1 MTTYRPLIVNAAA
14 NQIQEINGSDTLD
27 SLNVS
32 GIVTATSFVGQTLQK
47 TSTINLA
54 GQSPSAGTQFTNAIP
69 SSANEITV
77 LFSNI
82 QLPDSG
88 HFLILAQPTTGGSIY
103 YSTSTYIQGGV
114 SSGTVNSTDGLNFYL
129 GTNVNI
135 ISGQVTLK
143 KSIRVSSPYNH
154 RWIANGTFNY
164 DNSVALIGLTNGYL
178 ETTAAAPVTRI
189 FMSNTGA
196 QVFTSGE
203 VSVIYQ

>member
-54 GQSPSAGTQFTNAIP
+54 GQFPSSGTQFTNAIP

-88 HFLILAQPTTGGSIY
+88 HFLILAQPTTGGSTY
-103 YSTSTYIQGGV
+103 YSTSTFIQGGV
-114 SSGTVNSTDGLNFYL
+114 TSGTVNSTDGLNFYL
-129 GTNVNI
+129 GSNVNI

-143 KSIRVSSPYNH
+143 KSIRVSGNH

-164 DNSVALIGLTNGYL
+164 DNNVALIGLTNGYL

-189 FMSNTGA
+189 LISNTTPA
-196 QVFTSGE
+196 VFTSGE

>member
-1 MTTYRPLIVNAAA
+1 MASYRPLIVNAAA
-14 NQIQEINGSDTLD
+14 NQIQEIDGSDTLD

-54 GQSPSAGTQFTNAIP
+54 GQFPSSGTQFTNAIP
-69 SSANEITV
+69 SSANEVTI
-77 LFSNI
+77 LFSNVR
-82 QLPDSG
+82 LPDSG
-88 HFLILAQPTTGGSIY
+88 HFLISAQPTTGGSTY
-103 YSTSTYIQGGV
+103 YSTSTFIQGGA
-114 SSGTVNSTDGLNFYL
+114 SSGTVDSTAGLNFYL
-129 GTNVNI
+129 GSNVNI

-143 KSIRVSSPYNH
+143 KSIRVSGNH

-164 DNSVALIGLTNGYL
+164 DNNVALIGLTNGYL

-196 QVFTSGE
+196 TVFTSGE

>member
-54 GQSPSAGTQFTNAIP
+54 GQFPSSGTQFTNAIP

-88 HFLILAQPTTGGSIY
+88 HFLILAQPTTGGSTY
-103 YSTSTYIQGGV
+103 YSTSTFIQGGV
-114 SSGTVNSTDGLNFYL
+114 TSGTVNSTDGLNFYL
-129 GTNVNI
+129 GSNVNI

-143 KSIRVSSPYNH
+143 KSIRVSGNH

-164 DNSVALIGLTNGYL
+164 DNNVALIGFTNGYL

-196 QVFTSGE
+196 TVFTSGE

>member
-143 KSIRVSSPYNH
+143 KSIRVSSDNH

>member
-1 MTTYRPLIVNAAA
+1 MATYRPLIVNPTA

-47 TSTINLA
+47 TSTTNLA
-54 GQSPSAGTQFTNAIP
+54 GQLNTTFSNAIP

-82 QLPDSG
+82 QLPDAG
-88 HFLILAQPTTGGSIY
+88 NFLILAQPTTGGSTY
-103 YSTSTYIQGGV
+103 YSNSTFIQGGV
-114 SSGTVNSTDGLNFYL
+114 TSGTVNSTAGLIFTL
-129 GTNVNI
+129 GVNTNI

-143 KSIRVSSPYNH
+143 KSIRVSGNH

-164 DNSVALIGLTNGYL
+164 DNNVALIGLTNGYL

-189 FMSNTGA
+189 VTSNSTA
-196 QVFTSGE
+196 AIFTSGE

>member
-54 GQSPSAGTQFTNAIP
+54 GQSPSSGTQFTNAIP

-82 QLPDSG
+82 QLDSG

-103 YSTSTYIQGGV
+103 YSTSTYIQGGA

-129 GTNVNI
+129 GSNVNI

-143 KSIRVSSPYNH
+143 KSIRASGNH

-164 DNSVALIGLTNGYL
+164 DNNVALIGFTNGYL

-196 QVFTSGE
+196 IGFTSGE

>member
-1 MTTYRPLIVNAAA
+1 MASYRPLIVNAAA
-14 NQIQEINGSDTLD
+14 NQIQEIDGSDTLD

-54 GQSPSAGTQFTNAIP
+54 GQFPSSGTQFTNAIP
-69 SSANEITV
+69 SSANEVTI
-77 LFSNI
+77 LFSNVR
-82 QLPDSG
+82 LPDSG
-88 HFLILAQPTTGGSIY
+88 HFLISAQPTTGGSTY
-103 YSTSTYIQGGV
+103 YSTSTFIQGGA
-114 SSGTVNSTDGLNFYL
+114 SSGTVDSTAGLNFYL
-129 GTNVNI
+129 GSNVNI

-143 KSIRVSSPYNH
+143 KSIRVSGNH
-154 RWIANGTFNY
+154 RWIANGTFIY
-164 DNSVALIGLTNGYL
+164 DNLTTLVIGFTNGYL

-196 QVFTSGE
+196 TVFTSGE

>member
-1 MTTYRPLIVNAAA
+1 MATYRPLIVNAAA

-54 GQSPSAGTQFTNAIP
+54 GQFPSSGTQFTNAIP

-82 QLPDSG
+82 QLSDSG
-88 HFLILAQPTTGGSIY
+88 HFLILAQPTTGGSTY
-103 YSTSTYIQGGV
+103 YSTSTFVQGGA
-114 SSGTVNSTDGLNFYL
+114 SSGTVDSTAGLNFYL
-129 GTNVNI
+129 GSNVNI
-135 ISGQVTLK
+135 INGQVTLK
-143 KSIRVSSPYNH
+143 KSIRVSGNH

-164 DNSVALIGLTNGYL
+164 DNNVALIGLTNGYL

-196 QVFTSGE
+196 TVFTSGE

>member
-47 TSTINLA
+47 TSTIDLA
-54 GQSPSAGTQFTNAIP
+54 GQFPSSGTQFTNAIP
-69 SSANEITV
+69 SSANEITI
-77 LFSNI
+77 LFSNVR
-82 QLPDSG
+82 LPDNG
-88 HFLILAQPTTGGSIY
+88 HFLISAQPTTGGSTY
-103 YSTSTYIQGGV
+103 YSTSAFIQGGV
-114 SSGTVNSTDGLNFYL
+114 LSGTVNSTDGLNFYM
-129 GTNVNI
+129 GSNVNI

-143 KSIRVSSPYNH
+143 KSIRVSGNH

-164 DNSVALIGLTNGYL
+164 DNLTTVIGLTNGYL

-196 QVFTSGE
+196 TVFTSGE